1 MSRDG
6 IGSRRALPFLLALGC
21 AAGVQLQCAPPERT
35 TESVIETIQR
45 RGALKVGV
53 STFEPWAMRDRSGDL
68 VGFEVD
74 VATKV
79 AADMGVA
86 VEFAPTSWDGI
97 IPALIAGKFDVIIGG
112 LSIRPQRNLTIN
124 FTIPYAPSGMGI
136 AANRGLTPTPALI
149 AGKFDV
155 IIGGLSIRPQ
165 RNLTINFTIPYAHSG
180 MGIAANRELTRD
192 LAWPDG
198 YDSEQVTLTCR
209 RGATACNDVTRLF
222 PKATVRPFDDDIQA
236 LQEVLNGNAHAIMSS
251 YPKPVE
257 WADRHP
263 ELLVLPTTDNLS
275 QGDEAF
281 GLRKGDPD
289 ALNFFSNWI
298 RVNTTNGWLPERYD
312 YWFKTTNWIDD
323 VRPGSAS
330 Q

>member
-45 RGALKVGV
+45 RGALKVGI

-86 VEFAPTSWDGI
+86 VEFVPTSWDGI
-97 IPALIAGKFDVIIGG
+97 V
-112 LSIRPQRNLTIN
+112 
-124 FTIPYAPSGMGI
+124 
-136 AANRGLTPTPALI
+136 PALI

-180 MGIAANRELTRD
+180 MGIAANRELARD

-198 YDSEQVTLTCR
+198 YDSEEVTLTCR

-222 PKATVRPFDDDIQA
+222 PQATVRPFDDDIQA
-236 LQEVLNGNAHAIMSS
+236 LQEVLNGNAHAILSS

-298 RVNTTNGWLPERYD
+298 RVNTTNGWLPERFD